1 MVEVKLHDIGEGMHE
16 GEVIHFFVKAGDSVK
31 VDQPLV
37 EVQTDKVTAELPSPA
52 AGTIKDIKVKEGDV
66 VTVGSVILTIDAASA
81 PSSQNAEEVPESND
95 QPVVEKIVKA
105 PSHTTF
111 AGGIATLNKR
121 VLAAPYTRKIARENG
136 VDIEQVNGTG
146 PGGRVTDQD
155 VYNYMDQPTT
165 AAEAEETPVNSVEE
179 KETTSTHVYSTS
191 EPEEIP
197 FKGRRKQIA
206 KKMVQSLATIP
217 HVTHFEE
224 IDVTAVMNLKK
235 QLKAM
240 DPDNKR
246 GMNVSVAAFFVKAIQ
261 IALKDFPIFN
271 AKLDEEKEVIR
282 LEKNVNIGIA
292 TDSDEGLIVPVISHV
307 EQRNVRDI
315 AVDMKDKITRAKTN
329 KLKGSDMIGGTFT
342 ISNVGPLGSIA
353 ATPIINHPEVALM
366 AFHKTKKTPVVIGD
380 EIVIRSMMNVS
391 MSFDH
396 RVADGATAVMF
407 TNRVKELIENPY
419 FMTLELI

>member
-66 VTVGSVILTIDAASA
+66 VTVGSVILTIDALA
-81 PSSQNAEEVPESND
+81 PSSTKEESIESKD

-105 PSHTTF
+105 PSNTAF
-111 AGGIATLNKR
+111 VGAIATLNKR
-121 VLAAPYTRKIARENG
+121 VLAAPYTRKIARENS
-136 VDIEQVNGTG
+136 VDIEQINGTG

-155 VYNYMDQPTT
+155 VYNFMDQPSATET
-165 AAEAEETPVNSVEE
+165 EETPVGSLQE
-179 KETTSTHVYSTS
+179 KATSSTQVFSTS
-191 EPEEIP
+191 DPEEIP

-224 IDVTAVMNLKK
+224 IDVTAVMDLKK

-292 TDSDEGLIVPVISHV
+292 TDSDEGLIVPVIQKV
-307 EQRNVRDI
+307 EQRNIRDI
-315 AVDMKDKITRAKTN
+315 AVDMKDKINRAKTN
-329 KLKGSDMIGGTFT
+329 KLKGSDLTGSTFT

-366 AFHKTKKTPVVIGD
+366 AFHKTKKTPVVVGN

>member
-16 GEVIHFFVKAGDSVK
+16 GEVIHFFVKAGDTVK
-31 VDQPLV
+31 IDQPLV

-66 VTVGSVILTIDAASA
+66 VTVGSVILTIEAVSAQPAKEMKDEPAAE
-81 PSSQNAEEVPESND
+81 QE
-95 QPVVEKIVKA
+95 QPVVDRIIATPKN
-105 PSHTTF
+105 TMFT
-111 AGGIATLNKR
+111 GGISTLNKR
-121 VLAAPYTRKIARENG
+121 VLAAPFTRKIARENG
-136 VDIEQVNGTG
+136 VSIEEIEGTG

-155 VYNYMDQPTT
+155 VYRFIENGSAPK
-165 AAEAEETPVNSVEE
+165 AEEKADSVDTPVTSSAATAS
-179 KETTSTHVYSTS
+179 KEA
-191 EPEEIP
+191 EEIP

-224 IDVTAVMNLKK
+224 IDVTAVMDLKK

-240 DPDNKR
+240 DPDNRR

-329 KLKGSDMIGGTFT
+329 KLKGSDMTGGTFT

-366 AFHKTKKTPVVIGD
+366 AFHKTKKTPVVVGN

>member
-1 MVEVKLHDIGEGMHE
+1 MHE

-81 PSSQNAEEVPESND
+81 PSSQKGEEATESKD

-105 PSHTTF
+105 PSHTAF

-136 VDIEQVNGTG
+136 VDIEQIVGTG

-155 VYNYMDQPTT
+155 VYNYIEQPSASVTEVT
-165 AAEAEETPVNSVEE
+165 SDRSVEE
-179 KETTSTHVYSTS
+179 KATASTRVYSTS

-224 IDVTAVMNLKK
+224 IDVTAVMDLKK

-292 TDSDEGLIVPVISHV
+292 TDSDEGLIVPVIQKV
-307 EQRNVRDI
+307 EQRNIRDI

-329 KLKGSDMIGGTFT
+329 KLKGSDLTGSTFT

>member
-16 GEVIHFFVKAGDSVK
+16 GEVIHFFVKAGDTVK
-31 VDQPLV
+31 IDQPLV

-66 VTVGSVILTIDAASA
+66 VTVGSVILTIEASSPAAKKEK
-81 PSSQNAEEVPESND
+81 AEEPKVLQEL
-95 QPVVEKIVKA
+95 PVVDKIVASPKN
-105 PSHTTF
+105 PVV

-121 VLAAPYTRKIARENG
+121 ILAAPFTRKIARENG
-136 VDIEQVNGTG
+136 VDIEQIEGTG

-155 VYNYMDQPTT
+155 VFNFIK
-165 AAEAEETPVNSVEE
+165 TPVVKEEPPNSTADN
-179 KETTSTHVYSTS
+179 KTDAPSFTLKNA
-191 EPEEIP
+191 EEIP

-224 IDVTAVMNLKK
+224 IDVTAVMDLKK

-240 DPDNKR
+240 DPENKR

-292 TDSDEGLIVPVISHV
+292 TDSDDGLIVPVISHV

-329 KLKGSDMIGGTFT
+329 KLKGSDMTGGTFT

-366 AFHKTKKTPVVIGD
+366 AFHKTKKTPVVVGN

>member
-16 GEVIHFFVKAGDSVK
+16 GEVIHFFVKAGDTVK
-31 VDQPLV
+31 IDQPLV

-66 VTVGSVILTIDAASA
+66 VTVGSVILTIDASSAA
-81 PSSQNAEEVPESND
+81 PSDKKTEEPAAVQE
-95 QPVVEKIVKA
+95 QPVVDKIVAA
-105 PSHTTF
+105 PKNAVF

-121 VLAAPYTRKIARENG
+121 VLAAPFTRKIARENG
-136 VDIEQVNGTG
+136 VDIEMIEGTG

-155 VYNYMDQPTT
+155 VYNFIENGSAPK
-165 AAEAEETPVNSVEE
+165 AEEKTEAAAP
-179 KETTSTHVYSTS
+179 ETTSAAPSFTS
-191 EPEEIP
+191 KNAEEIP

-224 IDVTAVMNLKK
+224 IDVTAVMDLKK

-240 DPDNKR
+240 DPENKR

-292 TDSDEGLIVPVISHV
+292 TDSDDGLIVPVISHV
-307 EQRNVRDI
+307 EQRSVRDI

-329 KLKGSDMIGGTFT
+329 TLKGSDMTGGTFT

-366 AFHKTKKTPVVIGD
+366 AFHKTKKTPVVIGN

>member
-16 GEVIHFFVKAGDSVK
+16 GEVIHFFVKAGDTVK
-31 VDQPLV
+31 IDQPLV

-66 VTVGSVILTIDAASA
+66 VTVGSVILTIESSSAA
-81 PSSQNAEEVPESND
+81 PSDKKVEEPAAVQE
-95 QPVVEKIVKA
+95 QPVVDKIVAA
-105 PSHTTF
+105 PKNTVF

-121 VLAAPYTRKIARENG
+121 VLAAPFTRKIARENG
-136 VDIEQVNGTG
+136 VDIEKVEGTG

-155 VYNYMDQPTT
+155 VYNFIENGSTT
-165 AAEAEETPVNSVEE
+165 PKAEEKIVASAP
-179 KETTSTHVYSTS
+179 ETTSGASSFTS
-191 EPEEIP
+191 KDAEEIP

-224 IDVTAVMNLKK
+224 IDVTAVMDLKK

-240 DPDNKR
+240 DPENKR

-261 IALKDFPIFN
+261 VALKDFPIFN

-329 KLKGSDMIGGTFT
+329 KLKGSDMTGGTFT

-366 AFHKTKKTPVVIGD
+366 AFHKTKKTPVVVGN

>member
-16 GEVIHFFVKAGDSVK
+16 GEVIHFFVKAGDTVK
-31 VDQPLV
+31 IDQPLV

-66 VTVGSVILTIDAASA
+66 VTVGSVILTIEASSSA
-81 PSSQNAEEVPESND
+81 PSEKRAEEPANVQV
-95 QPVVEKIVKA
+95 QPVVDKIVAA
-105 PSHTTF
+105 PKNTVF

-121 VLAAPYTRKIARENG
+121 VLAAPFTRKIARENG
-136 VDIEQVNGTG
+136 VDIEQILGTG

-155 VYNYMDQPTT
+155 VYNFIENDSASPVKEEAADQT
-165 AAEAEETPVNSVEE
+165 ADIRNTEAPSY
-179 KETTSTHVYSTS
+179 TSKDA
-191 EPEEIP
+191 EEIP

-224 IDVTAVMNLKK
+224 IDVTAVMDLKK
-235 QLKAM
+235 QLKTM
-240 DPDNKR
+240 DPENKR

-329 KLKGSDMIGGTFT
+329 KLKGSDMTGGTFT

-366 AFHKTKKTPVVIGD
+366 AFHKTKKTPVVLGN

-419 FMTLELI
+419 LMTLELI

>member
-1 MVEVKLHDIGEGMHE
+1 MGEVKLHDIGEGMHE
-16 GEVIHFFVKAGDSVK
+16 GEVIHFFVKAGDTVK
-31 VDQPLV
+31 IDQPLV

-66 VTVGSVILTIDAASA
+66 VTVGSVILTIEASSSA
-81 PSSQNAEEVPESND
+81 PSEKRAEEPANVQV
-95 QPVVEKIVKA
+95 QPVVDKIVAA
-105 PSHTTF
+105 PKNTVF

-121 VLAAPYTRKIARENG
+121 VLAAPFTRKIARENG
-136 VDIEQVNGTG
+136 VDIEQILGTG

-155 VYNYMDQPTT
+155 VYNFIENDSASPVKEEAADQT
-165 AAEAEETPVNSVEE
+165 ADVRNTEAPSY
-179 KETTSTHVYSTS
+179 TSKDA
-191 EPEEIP
+191 EEIP

-224 IDVTAVMNLKK
+224 IDVTAVMDLKK
-235 QLKAM
+235 QLKTM
-240 DPDNKR
+240 DPENKR

-329 KLKGSDMIGGTFT
+329 KLKGSDMTGGTFT

-366 AFHKTKKTPVVIGD
+366 AFHKTKKTPVVLGN

-419 FMTLELI
+419 LMTLELI

>member
-66 VTVGSVILTIDAASA
+66 VTVGSVILTIEAASA
-81 PSSQNAEEVPESND
+81 SSSQNAEEVPESND

-105 PSHTTF
+105 PSNTTF

-165 AAEAEETPVNSVEE
+165 AAETEETPVSSVEE
-179 KETTSTHVYSTS
+179 KATTSTQVFSTS
-191 EPEEIP
+191 DTKEIP

-224 IDVTAVMNLKK
+224 IDVTAVMDLKK

-329 KLKGSDMIGGTFT
+329 KLKGSDMTGGTFT